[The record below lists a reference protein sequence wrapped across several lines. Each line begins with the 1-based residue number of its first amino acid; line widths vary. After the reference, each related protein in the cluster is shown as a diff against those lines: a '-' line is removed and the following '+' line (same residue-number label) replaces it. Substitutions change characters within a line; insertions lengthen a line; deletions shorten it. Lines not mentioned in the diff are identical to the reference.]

1 MSKEHKEKEVF
12 EVNEKL
18 CEALGVDL
26 SKKKD
31 VQKVVLTIKAHEHP
45 VVAVTRYRADQT
57 LPPFTEEYE
66 LVMKG
71 KTNG

>member
-1 MSKEHKEKEVF
+1 MSKEHKEKEVL

-18 CEALGVDL
+18 CEALGLDL
-26 SKKKD
+26 SKKD

-45 VVAVTRYRADQT
+45 VVAVTRYRADQM

>member
-1 MSKEHKEKEVF
+1 MSKEHKEKEVL

-26 SKKKD
+26 SKKD

-45 VVAVTRYRADQT
+45 VVAVTR
-57 LPPFTEEYE
+57 TEQIKCC
-66 LVMKG
+66 LHSPKN
-71 KTNG
+71 TN